1 MSEISIAQ
9 ANDVLSE
16 AFAKA
21 RYEIAKLEMP
31 ETTWDEITRITSQ
44 VEFEL
49 RFNDPKDGYCE
60 HGTYVGGC
68 MADYMCGYCE
78 AL

>member
-9 ANDVLSE
+9 ANEVLYE

-31 ETTWDEITRITSQ
+31 EHTWDEITRITSQ
-44 VEFEL
+44 VEYEL
-49 RFNDPKDGYCE
+49 RFTDPRSGYCE
-60 HGTYVGGC
+60 HGTYVGGV
-68 MADYMCGYCE
+68 MEDYMCGYCE
-78 AL
+78 EL